1 MGTPS
6 VRDEQNSSS
15 EEEDACESS
24 ITSQGQVAM
33 LISQFEV
40 GLNDS
45 TMASGKEREDT
56 DGPICQP
63 LSSPPPESPK
73 LEIPL
78 HIRRKHQHHHHQLT
92 RGSYSPVKVEQ
103 AISLLHDSGLGNSTT
118 IVRHFFEN
126 IVSKGP
132 PEEVG
137 TNRTY
142 TTTTELE
149 DSGFQ
154 VYTYVTTN
162 ASCNCGIKLL
172 KCMTVLS

>member
-1 MGTPS
+1 MEEEGEIDKRS
-6 VRDEQNSSS
+6 LRDEPTCTTS
-15 EEEDACESS
+15 EEDVCESS

-40 GLNDS
+40 GLNES
-45 TMASGKEREDT
+45 MIASGKERDHTEA
-56 DGPICQP
+56 PVCEP
-63 LSSPPPESPK
+63 VSSVEVEPESPR

-78 HIRRKHQHHHHQLT
+78 HIRRKQQQHHQNLT

-103 AISLLHDSGLGNSTT
+103 ALSLFQDSGLGNSTT

-137 TNRTY
+137 MNRTY
-142 TTTTELE
+142 NTTTELE

-154 VYTYVTTN
+154 SPL
-162 ASCNCGIKLL
+162 AGAL
-172 KCMTVLS
+172 